1 MKSWMT
7 IILITFV
14 LSTHAQSEM
23 KCSSCEDSL
32 VKTKSIV
39 IDDDPFLE
47 RIDSLHEAQLFNKN
61 PVSYNIRDLN
71 IHKLPLDS
79 IPVYSDS
86 ILQLRMQDMNTFS
99 PIEFTFNTKVKRCI
113 NVYGKNRRQML
124 SKVMGMAEL
133 YFPMFEEELEKNDLP
148 MELKYLPV
156 VESALNNTVR
166 SRAGAVGMWQ
176 FMYRTG
182 KYLGLEI
189 NSFVDERRDPVK
201 STKAAVEYLSYLH
214 DIYDN
219 WLLALAAY
227 NAGPG
232 NVNKAIRRSGGQKN
246 FWAIQYGLPR
256 ETRNYVPSFMAV
268 AYLLNH
274 SADHNLYPVKPK
286 FEIRNIDTVSLKKS
300 IHFNQIA
307 QVLCIPYKDIVFL
320 NPQYKRAY
328 IPVKKNDSI
337 RYTITLPVSVIGDFL
352 ANETIIYNYKDKE
365 VNTTPIDIYAN
376 RSEIIHRVRN
386 GESVGL
392 IAQRY
397 NVRVSDIRE
406 WNDLSSKKYIHPGQ
420 KLVIFAKKNPSA
432 TNGYTITEEQTYNG
446 YLYYTI
452 RRGDTLWDIA
462 KKYKGVS
469 ASDIMKLNHMSAR
482 KILKP
487 GMKIKIKST

>member
-1 MKSWMT
+1 MRNWMT
-7 IILITFV
+7 IILVTFV
-14 LSTHAQSEM
+14 LSTHAQLEM
-23 KCSSCEDSL
+23 THVSSPDSL
-32 VKTKSIV
+32 KINSIA

-61 PVSYNIRDLN
+61 PISYNISDLN

-86 ILQLRMQDMNTFS
+86 ILKLRIQDMNTFS

-113 NVYGKNRRQML
+113 NIYGKNRRQML

-133 YFPMFEEELEKNDLP
+133 YFPIFEEELEKNNLP
-148 MELKYLPV
+148 MEIKYLPI

-182 KYLGLEI
+182 KSLGLEI
-189 NSFVDERRDPVK
+189 NSYVDERRDPVK
-201 STKAAVEYLSYLH
+201 STKAAVKYLSYLN
-214 DIYDN
+214 DMYDD

-232 NVNKAIRRSGGQKN
+232 NVNKAIRRAGGKKN
-246 FWAIQYGLPR
+246 FWAIQYGLPS

-268 AYLLNH
+268 AYLLSH
-274 SADHNLYPVKPK
+274 SADHNLYPVKPR
-286 FEIRNIDTVSLKKS
+286 FEIRNVDTVTVRES

-328 IPVKKNDSI
+328 IPIKNNDSI
-337 RYTITLPVSVIGDFL
+337 RHVVALPVSVIGDFL
-352 ANETIIYNYKDKE
+352 ANETIIYNYKDNE
-365 VNTTPIDIYAN
+365 VKTTPIDIYAN

-397 NVRVSDIRE
+397 SVRISDIRE
-406 WNDLSSKKYIHPGQ
+406 WNDLTSKKYIHPGQ
-420 KLVIFAKKNPSA
+420 KLVIFAKKNPS
-432 TNGYTITEEQTYNG
+432 TENGFTITHEQTYNG

>member
-286 FEIRNIDTVSLKKS
+286 FEIRNIDTVSLKES

>member
-1 MKSWMT
+1 MT

-232 NVNKAIRRSGGQKN
+232 NVNKAIRRAGGQKN

-286 FEIRNIDTVSLKKS
+286 FEIRNIDTVSLKES